1 METNGSAAGIARR
14 GRTRLGALGPAVILL
29 ALVACGQAQPAPSA
43 ARSAPSPTAPPTALA
58 TAPPTPTPS
67 PTLPAV
73 PDFSVVAYQG
83 DQAFGGHQGHFAAA
97 FAAGRPVVLLY
108 YAGL

>member
-1 METNGSAAGIARR
+1 MEVIGSAAGIARR
-14 GRTRLGALGPAVILL
+14 GRTRLGTLGPAILL

-43 ARSAPSPTAPPTALA
+43 ARSTPSPAAPPTALA